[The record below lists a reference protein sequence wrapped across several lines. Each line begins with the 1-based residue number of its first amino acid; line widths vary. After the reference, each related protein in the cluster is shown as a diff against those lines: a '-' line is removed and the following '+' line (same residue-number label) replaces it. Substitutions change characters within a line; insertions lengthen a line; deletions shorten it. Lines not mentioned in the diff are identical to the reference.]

1 MKHPRM
7 ITVFGIPE
15 AFWPASP
22 PAHAGHASRVIGK
35 RKKAKVAK
43 VLIIKGR

>member
-1 MKHPRM
+1 MKHPRIM
-7 ITVFGIPE
+7 TVLGIPE

-35 RKKAKVAK
+35 RKRIRIPI
-43 VLIIKGR
+43 VLIIVGK